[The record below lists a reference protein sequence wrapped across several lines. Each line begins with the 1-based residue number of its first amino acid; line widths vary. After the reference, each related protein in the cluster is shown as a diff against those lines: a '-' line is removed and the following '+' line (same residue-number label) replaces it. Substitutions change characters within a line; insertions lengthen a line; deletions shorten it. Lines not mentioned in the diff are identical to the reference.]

1 MDSELRSIFAQAG
14 GAATYAELTRACS
27 RKRLRT
33 LVACNE
39 VAKLWHGIYAPNPV
53 TLEHR
58 LAGASLAY
66 GRPVT
71 ACLGTAAQLFGFCT
85 EPVPGLH
92 ILDTEDVHPHGHR
105 GLVVHQRL
113 GAPITKFDGQLV
125 TEPAWT
131 AIEFARTLP
140 RPRAL
145 ATMDAALATGLCDRD
160 ALRVAA
166 RRQGGRRGIVA
177 VRQLVEIA
185 DGRAQSPM
193 ESETRLVFVDAELEP
208 DLQVPVL
215 DEAGIPRFYLDFG
228 WREAMVGVE
237 YDGDAF
243 HSDPLAVRRD
253 KARIGWMQDRGWLII
268 VVSADDVRRRPDALV
283 ARVRRQ
289 HAARR
294 PAA

>member
-1 MDSELRSIFAQAG
+1 MDSELRNIFARHS
-14 GAATYAELTRACS
+14 GAATYAELVGASS

-33 LVACNE
+33 LVSHNE
-39 VAKLWHGIYAPNPV
+39 VEQLWHGIYAARPV
-53 TLEHR
+53 TLSAR
-58 LAGASLAY
+58 LAGARLAY

-71 ACLGTAAQLFGFCT
+71 ACLATAAQLYGFCI
-85 EPVPGLH
+85 EPAPDLH
-92 ILDTEDVHPHGHR
+92 ILDPSDGHPHGHR

-113 GAPITKFDGQLV
+113 GAPITKFGGHLV
-125 TEPAWT
+125 TEPDWT
-131 AIEFARTLP
+131 AVEFARTLA

-145 ATMDAALATGLCDRD
+145 ATLDAALATGLCSH
-160 ALRVAA
+160 ATLREAA
-166 RRQGGRRGIVA
+166 RRQGGRRGIVT
-177 VRQLVEIA
+177 VRQLIESA

-215 DEAGIPRFYLDFG
+215 DEAGIPRYFLDFG
-228 WREAMVGVE
+228 WQDAMVGVE
-237 YDGDAF
+237 YDGDEF

-268 VVSADDVRRRPDALV
+268 VVTADDVRRCPDALV
-283 ARVRRQ
+283 ARVRR
-289 HAARR
+289 HLAARR